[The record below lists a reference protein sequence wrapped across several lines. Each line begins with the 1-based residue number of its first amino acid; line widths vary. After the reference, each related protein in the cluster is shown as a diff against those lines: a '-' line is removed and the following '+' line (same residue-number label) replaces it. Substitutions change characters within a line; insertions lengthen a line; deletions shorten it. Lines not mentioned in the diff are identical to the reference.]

1 MNHDIENGNVFV
13 LKQKGGT
20 NNALFVVAER
30 FETTTD
36 SVLFCP
42 ESWLAI
48 IERNRQ
54 RATTFI
60 MNINLCGTHTYIIHQ
75 CKEENGNFQIND
87 AVSLRNGQILA

>member
-1 MNHDIENGNVFV
+1 MFV

-54 RATTFI
+54 RATIFI
-60 MNINLCGTHTYIIHQ
+60 MNINLCGVVARSPLQRKIFYPI
-75 CKEENGNFQIND
+75 KYFP
-87 AVSLRNGQILA
+87 